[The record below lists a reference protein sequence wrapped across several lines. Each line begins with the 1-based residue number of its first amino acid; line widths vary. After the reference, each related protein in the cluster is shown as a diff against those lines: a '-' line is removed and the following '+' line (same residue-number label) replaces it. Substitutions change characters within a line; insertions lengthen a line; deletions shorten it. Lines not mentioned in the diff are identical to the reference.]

1 MALIC
6 VDCGEEH
13 VEEYTEWWER
23 GELQHVFF
31 GDPIITTPPRR
42 HQYPSMVGPCPVHLE
57 RIRFAKGLIAEARLI
72 TAGEL
77 PETVPARVST
87 LAPLYARFAA
97 AAAIAW
103 HRLSRRPH
111 VAPQVSVS

>member
-23 GELQHVFF
+23 GELQHLFF
-31 GDPIITTPPRR
+31 GDPILDTPPRR
-42 HQYPSMVGPCPVHLE
+42 HQFPSVVGPCPVHLE

-72 TAGEL
+72 SEGKL
-77 PETVPARVST
+77 PEIVP
-87 LAPLYARFAA
+87 LCMPAPLHARLTAA
-97 AAAIAW
+97 AARAW
-103 HRLSRRPH
+103 QRLSRRPH
-111 VAPQVSVS
+111 ITQQATAS

>member
-6 VDCGEEH
+6 IDCGDEH

-23 GELQHVFF
+23 GELQHAFF
-31 GDPIITTPPRR
+31 GDPILTTPPRR
-42 HQYPSMVGPCPVHLE
+42 HQFPSMVGPCPVHLE
-57 RIRFAKGLIAEARLI
+57 RIRFAKGLIAEARLVN
-72 TAGEL
+72 TGEL
-77 PETVPARVST
+77 PVLVVPARVST
-87 LAPLYARFAA
+87 APLHARFAA
-97 AAAIAW
+97 AAARAW